1 MKTIS
6 TGEPSNLETYRNIAL
21 ALSLQNENSKAVK
34 FIDKKIQ
41 ESPNKEKEEVI
52 ADEREVIHLIL
63 TLIKEELDGKLEVE
77 YGQ

>member
-41 ESPNKEKEEVI
+41 ESPNKE
-52 ADEREVIHLIL
+52 REVIHLIL
-63 TLIKEELDGKLEVE
+63 TLIKEDLNDIL
-77 YGQ
+77 QT

>member
-34 FIDKKIQ
+34 FFDKKIK

-63 TLIKEELDGKLEVE
+63 TLIKEELNDIL
-77 YGQ
+77 QT

>member
-1 MKTIS
+1 MRTIS

-21 ALSLQNENSKAVK
+21 ALSLQNENSKVVK
-34 FIDKKIQ
+34 FFDKKIK

-63 TLIKEELDGKLEVE
+63 TLIKEELDDIF
-77 YGQ
+77 

>member
-1 MKTIS
+1 MKTIN

-63 TLIKEELDGKLEVE
+63 TLIKEELDDIF
-77 YGQ
+77 

>member
-1 MKTIS
+1 MRTIS
-6 TGEPSNLETYRNIAL
+6 TGESANLEIYRNIAL
-21 ALSLQNENSKAVK
+21 ALTGNKNSNVVK

-63 TLIKEELDGKLEVE
+63 TLIKEELDDIL
-77 YGQ
+77 

>member
-41 ESPNKEKEEVI
+41 ESSNKEKEEVI

-63 TLIKEELDGKLEVE
+63 TLIKEELDDIF
-77 YGQ
+77 

>member
-34 FIDKKIQ
+34 LIDKKIQ

-63 TLIKEELDGKLEVE
+63 TLIKEELDDIL
-77 YGQ
+77 QT

>member
-1 MKTIS
+1 MRTIS

-63 TLIKEELDGKLEVE
+63 TLIKEDFNDIL
-77 YGQ
+77 QT

>member
-34 FIDKKIQ
+34 FFDKKIQ
-41 ESPNKEKEEVI
+41 ESPNKEKE
-52 ADEREVIHLIL
+52 VIHLIL
-63 TLIKEELDGKLEVE
+63 TLIKEDLNDIL
-77 YGQ
+77 

>member
-1 MKTIS
+1 MRTIS

-34 FIDKKIQ
+34 FFDKKIQ

-63 TLIKEELDGKLEVE
+63 TLIKEELDDIF
-77 YGQ
+77 

>member
-1 MKTIS
+1 MRTIS

-63 TLIKEELDGKLEVE
+63 TLIKEELDDIL
-77 YGQ
+77 

>member
-1 MKTIS
+1 MRTIS

-63 TLIKEELDGKLEVE
+63 TLIKEDLNVDEKL
-77 YGQ
+77 

>member
-1 MKTIS
+1 MRTIS
-6 TGEPSNLETYRNIAL
+6 TGEPANLETYRNIAL

-52 ADEREVIHLIL
+52 ADERQMMYLIL
-63 TLIKEELDGKLEVE
+63 TLIKEELDVIL
-77 YGQ
+77 QA

>member
-6 TGEPSNLETYRNIAL
+6 TWEPSNLETYRNIAL

-63 TLIKEELDGKLEVE
+63 TLIKEDLNDIL
-77 YGQ
+77 

>member
-1 MKTIS
+1 MRTIS
-6 TGEPSNLETYRNIAL
+6 TGEPANLETYRNIAL

-63 TLIKEELDGKLEVE
+63 TLIKEELDDIL
-77 YGQ
+77 

>member
-34 FIDKKIQ
+34 FFDKKIQ

-52 ADEREVIHLIL
+52 ADERKVIHLIL
-63 TLIKEELDGKLEVE
+63 TLIKEELDDIL
-77 YGQ
+77 

>member
-1 MKTIS
+1 MRTIS

-34 FIDKKIQ
+34 FFDKKIK
-41 ESPNKEKEEVI
+41 ESPNKKKEEVI

-63 TLIKEELDGKLEVE
+63 TLIKEELDDIF
-77 YGQ
+77 

>member
-63 TLIKEELDGKLEVE
+63 TLIKEELDDIL
-77 YGQ
+77 QT

>member
-6 TGEPSNLETYRNIAL
+6 TGEPANLETYRNIAL

-63 TLIKEELDGKLEVE
+63 TLIKEDLNDIL
-77 YGQ
+77 

>member
-1 MKTIS
+1 MRTIS

-21 ALSLQNENSKAVK
+21 VLTGNENSKAVK

-63 TLIKEELDGKLEVE
+63 TLIKEDLNDIL
-77 YGQ
+77 

>member
-6 TGEPSNLETYRNIAL
+6 TGEPSNLEIYRNIAL

-63 TLIKEELDGKLEVE
+63 TLIKEDLNDIL
-77 YGQ
+77 QT

>member
-1 MKTIS
+1 METIS
-6 TGEPSNLETYRNIAL
+6 TGEPANLETYRNIAL

-63 TLIKEELDGKLEVE
+63 TLIKEELDDIL
-77 YGQ
+77 

>member
-6 TGEPSNLETYRNIAL
+6 IGEPSNLETYRNIAL

-34 FIDKKIQ
+34 FFDKKIQ

-63 TLIKEELDGKLEVE
+63 TLIKEELDDIF
-77 YGQ
+77 

>member
-1 MKTIS
+1 MKKIS
-6 TGEPSNLETYRNIAL
+6 TGELSNLETHRNIAL
-21 ALSLQNENSKAVK
+21 ALTGNKNSKLVK

-63 TLIKEELDGKLEVE
+63 KIIKEKLDDIF
-77 YGQ
+77 

>member
-41 ESPNKEKEEVI
+41 ESPNKE
-52 ADEREVIHLIL
+52 REVIHLIL
-63 TLIKEELDGKLEVE
+63 TLIKEELDDIL
-77 YGQ
+77 QT

>member
-41 ESPNKEKEEVI
+41 ESPNQEKEEVI
-52 ADEREVIHLIL
+52 AAEREVIHLIL
-63 TLIKEELDGKLEVE
+63 TLIKEDLNDIL
-77 YGQ
+77 QT

>member
-34 FIDKKIQ
+34 FFDKKIK
-41 ESPNKEKEEVI
+41 ESPNKEK
-52 ADEREVIHLIL
+52 EVIHLIL
-63 TLIKEELDGKLEVE
+63 TLIKEELDDIF
-77 YGQ
+77 

>member
-21 ALSLQNENSKAVK
+21 ALTGNKNSKAVK
-34 FIDKKIQ
+34 FFDKKIQ

-52 ADEREVIHLIL
+52 ADERQMMYLIL
-63 TLIKEELDGKLEVE
+63 TLIKEELDVIL
-77 YGQ
+77 QT